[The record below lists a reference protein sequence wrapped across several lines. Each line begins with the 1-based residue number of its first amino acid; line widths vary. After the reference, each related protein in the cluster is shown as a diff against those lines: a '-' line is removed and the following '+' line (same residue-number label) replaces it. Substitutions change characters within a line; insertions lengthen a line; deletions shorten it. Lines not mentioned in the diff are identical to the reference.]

1 MLGCT
6 FLWESVSVGGSLTGA
21 DHVNEYL
28 NGSPAAHLVTQQ
40 EPATPELG
48 SISRYFAH
56 SGWKLGK
63 QGLKP

>member
-21 DHVNEYL
+21 DHVEYL

-48 SISRYFAH
+48 SISRSSRIRDGNWANK
-56 SGWKLGK
+56 G
-63 QGLKP
+63 